1 MALDYDD
8 PLSPHR
14 LQLAAFLN
22 SQPMDIVVLEKCRAQ
37 SDDPRVRDL
46 CRMLLKAARAER
58 LSDIAGTEEALD
70 ALLIE
75 RNSIWIRD
83 HLRVVR

>member
-1 MALDYDD
+1 
-8 PLSPHR
+8 
-14 LQLAAFLN
+14 
-22 SQPMDIVVLEKCRAQ
+22 
-37 SDDPRVRDL
+37 
-46 CRMLLKAARAER
+46 MLLKAARAER